1 MVSATSR
8 THVTCKRCGGGRGVW
23 RAARLAHLCEPCA
36 EEAEYLQP
44 AALRRVPR
52 YQRLLERPVPE
63 SRTA

>member
-1 MVSATSR
+1 M
-8 THVTCKRCGGGRGVW
+8 W